1 MPDDL
6 MRIEVAGENA
16 LIVYMGDTLSPCVA
30 DRVRFLDQQLR
41 ERLADQL
48 VDTVPSYASVLVI
61 YRPDRI
67 RMEALQEHIEEF
79 GRATSEPL
87 AKEDGRLVTLPVWY
101 GPEAGPD
108 LMALAETNG
117 LSPDEVVQRHHA
129 REYRVYAIGFAPG
142 FALSLI
148 HI

>member
-41 ERLADQL
+41 KRLADQL

-67 RMEALQEHIEEF
+67 
-79 GRATSEPL
+79 
-87 AKEDGRLVTLPVWY
+87 
-101 GPEAGPD
+101 
-108 LMALAETNG
+108 
-117 LSPDEVVQRHHA
+117 SPSRN
-129 REYRVYAIGFAPG
+129 
-142 FALSLI
+142 LSLI
-148 HI
+148 PF